1 MDTPLHVLIVDDSET
16 DAALIV
22 RHLER
27 GGYAPVHARVET
39 AMEMKASLKNKPWD
53 IIIADYKMPRFNAP
67 AALNILKGSGLDVPF
82 IVVSGTIGEVTAVAM
97 MKAGA
102 HDYLMKDNLT
112 RLAPAIERELKEAQ
126 VRRER
131 AHAEKALREKEARIQ
146 SIIRAAPTGIAVVKN
161 RVLLEVNTRFCNML
175 GYSENELIGNSTR
188 LLYPTDDDFN
198 HVSTGL
204 YNQLEKRGTA
214 SIETR
219 FRHKDG
225 RIMDVLLSSTMITP
239 SDTYPELNLT
249 VLDMTERKRAEE
261 ALRESEQRYRIL
273 AENASDIIW
282 TLDLNLRFTFISPS
296 VEKQQGWTVEEFK
309 SLSLKDILTPDS
321 FDRAIKVFQEESS
334 LERNADIDPKRSRML
349 ELVQYRKDGSTIWIE
364 VTASFLR
371 DGEGNAIGMLGISRN
386 ITERKKLETRVRQAQ
401 KMEAIGTLAGGIA
414 HDFNNILGAIMG
426 YTDLALTNHTMDD
439 HLRRYIERVHQAGE
453 RARDLVKQIL
463 TFSRQT
469 EQERKPVQVAPI
481 MKEVLKLL
489 RSSLPTTIEIHQ
501 DLSTPP
507 GGNVV
512 LADPTQ
518 IHQVLMN
525 LCTNAAHA
533 MRAKGGILTVIM
545 SEVEVDANL
554 IVQCPDLKPGS
565 YVKLSVS
572 DTGHGMDSAVME
584 RIFEPYFTTKAPGE
598 GTGLGLA
605 VVQGIVKGYGG
616 SISVFSEPGCGT
628 TFHVFLPRIKEKRAP
643 ETEAIEG
650 LPTGRERIL
659 FVDDEEALVNLGK
672 DMLEFLGY
680 TVTAKMDSL
689 EALEIFRAEPKA
701 FDLVITDMTMPK
713 LTGMELSREC
723 MAIRPDIPCIICTGF
738 SEMNENLIK
747 DTGICEVVLKPFI
760 TSKIAKTI
768 RKVLEKK

>member
-1 MDTPLHVLIVDDSET
+1 
-16 DAALIV
+16 
-22 RHLER
+22 
-27 GGYAPVHARVET
+27 
-39 AMEMKASLKNKPWD
+39 
-53 IIIADYKMPRFNAP
+53 
-67 AALNILKGSGLDVPF
+67 
-82 IVVSGTIGEVTAVAM
+82 
-97 MKAGA
+97 
-102 HDYLMKDNLT
+102 
-112 RLAPAIERELKEAQ
+112 
-126 VRRER
+126 
-131 AHAEKALREKEARIQ
+131 
-146 SIIRAAPTGIAVVKN
+146 
-161 RVLLEVNTRFCNML
+161 
-175 GYSENELIGNSTR
+175 
-188 LLYPTDDDFN
+188 
-198 HVSTGL
+198 
-204 YNQLEKRGTA
+204 
-214 SIETR
+214 
-219 FRHKDG
+219 
-225 RIMDVLLSSTMITP
+225 
-239 SDTYPELNLT
+239 
-249 VLDMTERKRAEE
+249 
-261 ALRESEQRYRIL
+261 
-273 AENASDIIW
+273 
-282 TLDLNLRFTFISPS
+282 
-296 VEKQQGWTVEEFK
+296 
-309 SLSLKDILTPDS
+309 
-321 FDRAIKVFQEESS
+321 
-334 LERNADIDPKRSRML
+334 
-349 ELVQYRKDGSTIWIE
+349 
-364 VTASFLR
+364 
-371 DGEGNAIGMLGISRN
+371 LGISRN

-401 KMEAIGTLAGGIA
+401 KREAIGTLAGGIA